1 MVEDEEKIGRAIK
14 TGLSQEGWAVDLARD
29 GESGLDLG
37 LSEDYDV
44 LGLDWMLPGI
54 SGKELCLKLR
64 KAGKEIAVLM
74 LTARSEVADRVEG
87 LDSGADD
94 YLTKPFAFEELVAR
108 IRALAR
114 RPRESLGEVLKVKD
128 LSLDTVKKEVRRGNK
143 SMKLSKREFSLL
155 EYLMRNKG
163 KTLEKG
169 KIIEKVWD
177 FDADV
182 LPNTV
187 EAHIASLRKKIDRGL
202 KAKRSFI
209 QTIRGFGYRLEGEE
223 DV

>member
-44 LGLDWMLPGI
+44 LVLDWMLPGI

-94 YLTKPFAFEELVAR
+94 YLTKPFAFEELV
-108 IRALAR
+108 AR